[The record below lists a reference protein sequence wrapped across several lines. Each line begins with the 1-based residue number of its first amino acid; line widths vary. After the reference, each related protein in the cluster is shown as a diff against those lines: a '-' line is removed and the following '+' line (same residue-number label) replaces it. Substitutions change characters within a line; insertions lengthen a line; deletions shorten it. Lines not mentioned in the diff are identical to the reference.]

1 MHDQQRWDQR
11 YEERGARPR
20 EHAAFLDSAAE
31 LLPREGRALD
41 VAGGDGRNALWLAA
55 RGLGV
60 TVADVSPVGL
70 SHARELA
77 RQEGLELE
85 TVALDLTRDPLPP
98 GPFELVLCFHYLQR
112 ELFPAFVE
120 ALAPG
125 GLLLFSQPTQLNLE
139 RHSKPSARFLLEPG
153 ELPSLIPPALEVVRL
168 EEDWLEEGR
177 HEARVIARRR

>member
-1 MHDQQRWDQR
+1 MDDQQRWDEKYR
-11 YEERGARPR
+11 ARGARPR
-20 EHAAFLDSAAE
+20 AHAAFLEASAE
-31 LLPREGRALD
+31 LLPRAGRALD

-55 RGLGV
+55 RGLRV
-60 TVADVSPVGL
+60 TLADVSPVGL

-77 RQEGLELE
+77 RQRDLELE
-85 TVALDLTRDPLPP
+85 TLALDLSSDPLPP
-98 GPFELVLCFHYLQR
+98 GPFELVFCFHYLQR
-112 ELFPAFVE
+112 DLFPAFVE

-125 GLLLFSQPTQLNLE
+125 GLLLFSQPTQLNLQ
-139 RHSKPSARFLLEPG
+139 RHSKPSGRFLLEPG